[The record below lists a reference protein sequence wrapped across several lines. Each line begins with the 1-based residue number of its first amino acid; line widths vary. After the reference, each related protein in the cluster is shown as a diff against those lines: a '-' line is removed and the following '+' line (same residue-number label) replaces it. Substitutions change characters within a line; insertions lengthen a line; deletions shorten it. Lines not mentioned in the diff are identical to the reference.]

1 VANTSQI
8 VALDR
13 AVLVER
19 TGKLGPKRLAQVLS
33 GIDIVLGR

>member
-1 VANTSQI
+1 

-19 TGKLGPKRLAQVLS
+19 VGKVPAAKLDLVLR
-33 GIDIVLGR
+33 GIDVVLGRA